1 MTEESRM
8 RYRDH
13 GESPQPRRL
22 GGLAAVLGRWPSV
35 LTSAAFADGAGPFQ
49 SHPRGG
55 LVGSME
61 RGQRKFAT
69 MEATL

>member
-1 MTEESRM
+1 MIEPSQ
-8 RYRDH
+8 YNCKH

-22 GGLAAVLGRWPSV
+22 GGLAAVLGRRPAV

-55 LVGSME
+55 QDGPFE
-61 RGQRKFAT
+61 RGQDDFGT
-69 MEATL
+69 MEVSS